1 MLDAVEHWKENS
13 WDYKLSWLA
22 ISQWKVLLIRS
33 FSLIIYTRR
42 ITVQRFIEICI
53 SKYQNN
59 CANLWSLVLPF
70 LTLYLIVKGEIID
83 ICRLKVY
90 KKDRGKLYQIQ
101 FFHNKST
108 TSGFICNFIW
118 DKNTFTTVAE
128 CNIHLFVFSLLNTDG
143 GFRLFILMIVI

>member
-1 MLDAVEHWKENS
+1 MLDAVEHWKVNS

-59 CANLWSLVLPF
+59 CANLWSLVLQK
-70 LTLYLIVKGEIID
+70 TLYLIVKGEIID

-108 TSGFICNFIW
+108 TSGFICNFTW

-128 CNIHLFVFSLLNTDG
+128 CNIHL
-143 GFRLFILMIVI
+143 

>member
-59 CANLWSLVLPF
+59 CANLWSLVLQF

-83 ICRLKVY
+83 KCRLKVY

>member
-59 CANLWSLVLPF
+59 CANLWSLVLQF

>member
-33 FSLIIYTRR
+33 FSLIMYTRR

-59 CANLWSLVLPF
+59 CANLWSLVLQF